1 MATEKRKNVRQADLN
16 KIPVGGSVTFK
27 LPTAKACYNAKSA
40 AYVLGR
46 KLGVRFSVATDFSKN
61 QITISKML

>member
-1 MATEKRKNVRQADLN
+1 MTTKTRENVRNADLEE
-16 KIPVGGSVTFK
+16 IPFGGSATFR

-46 KLGVRFSVATDFSKN
+46 KLGVRFSVTTDFSKN

>member
-1 MATEKRKNVRQADLN
+1 MATETRENVRNADLE
-16 KIPVGGSVTFK
+16 KIPFGGSVTFR

-46 KLGVRFSVATDFSKN
+46 KSGVRFSVTTDFSKN

>member
-16 KIPVGGSVTFK
+16 KIPVGGSVTFR
-27 LPTAKACYNAKSA
+27 LPTAKACYNAKAA

-46 KLGVRFSVATDFSKN
+46 KLGVRFSVTTDFSKN
-61 QITISKML
+61 QITIRKTL

>member
-1 MATEKRKNVRQADLN
+1 MATETRENVRNADLE
-16 KIPVGGSVTFK
+16 KIPFGGSATFR

-46 KLGVRFSVATDFSKN
+46 KLGVRFSVTTDFSKN
-61 QITISKML
+61 QITISKTL